1 MTPIEILE
9 DAEDKLDVFRNP
21 DIQDARD
28 IIDEILKVS
37 KLNSFGLKN
46 ATITSIT
53 ILKDYIFVTIA
64 DYYNEMDTYNI
75 PLSIFEAEDYI
86 LETKKYYSAKEL
98 EQAQVAY
105 RNAEICFNYTK
116 KQLEK
121 AQNELVT

>member
-1 MTPIEILE
+1 MYL
-9 DAEDKLDVFRNP
+9 

-46 ATITSIT
+46 SRIVSILST
-53 ILKDYIFVTIA
+53 KDWFFIEIA
-64 DYYNEMDTYNI
+64 NYYGESESYNI
-75 PLSIFEAEDYI
+75 PLSIFEAEDYT
-86 LETKKYYSAKEL
+86 LEAKKYYSAKEL

-105 RNAEICFNYTK
+105 RNAESCFNYAK

-121 AQNELVT
+121 AQNELIT

>member
-86 LETKKYYSAKEL
+86 LETKKYYSAKRL
-98 EQAQVAY
+98 EQAKSAY
-105 RNAEICFNYTK
+105 GIAECALNHAK

-121 AQNELVT
+121 AQNELIT

>member
-9 DAEDKLDVFRNP
+9 DAQDKLDVFRNP

-53 ILKDYIFVTIA
+53 VLKEYIHVTIA

-75 PLSIFEAEDYI
+75 PKSIFEAEDYI
-86 LETKKYYSAKEL
+86 LETKKYYSAKRL
-98 EQAQVAY
+98 EQAKSAY
-105 RNAEICFNYTK
+105 GIAESALNHAK

-121 AQNELVT
+121 ARNELVT